1 MRPAALATLGIRMKK
16 AVIEELEK
24 IVGKERMSTKIA
36 DLYVYGFDASIHHKN
51 PEVVVRAANTHEV
64 SEIVKL
70 ANRTR
75 TPIVPRGAGTAMCG
89 HTVPLK
95 GGIIVDMTM
104 MDKIKEVRVED
115 LYCVVEPGVVYDK
128 LNAVLG
134 KKGFWFPTT
143 PGSGEACTIGGM
155 VVTNASGMRAIKY
168 GATRDYVLGLEVV
181 LPTGEII
188 HTGTRTLKNSSGY
201 QIDRLM
207 VGSEGTLGI
216 VTEITLKLAF
226 KPKASAMTLAAFN
239 SLEDAG
245 KCVSNIIAKPLM
257 PSAIELMDSV
267 CIKAVNKCMNI
278 GLPDAAAICMI
289 EVDGHPVAVE
299 DELKIVEEIAKQS
312 GAVSTEASRDKK
324 KIDYWTYARKAIM
337 PSLSRYGEKF
347 VSVALA
353 DDMSVPIS
361 KIPQAVV
368 AFQKI
373 AEQNGVIV
381 GTYGHSADG
390 NLHTKMLVEP
400 GSDDSWRRGEKA
412 VGQIY
417 DKVLELG
424 GTVTGEHGVSITKAP
439 YMKKERADSLE
450 TMRRIKKALD
460 PKNIM
465 NPGKMFDWEGN
476 IIAHLRYPAFGE
488 TQGCMPEKACEKPSE
503 EKAGSK

>member
-1 MRPAALATLGIRMKK
+1 MKQR
-16 AVIEELEK
+16 VIDELEK

-51 PEVVVRAANTHEV
+51 PDVIVKPANAREV

-70 ANRTR
+70 ANATR
-75 TPIVPRGAGTAMCG
+75 TPVVPRGAGTAMCG

-95 GGIIVDMTM
+95 GGIIMDMTLM
-104 MDKIKEVRVED
+104 NKIKEVRVED
-115 LYCVVEPGVVYDK
+115 LYCVVEPGVIYDK

-181 LPTGEII
+181 MPTGEII

-239 SLEDAG
+239 SLQDAG
-245 KCVSNIIAKPLM
+245 RCVSNIIARPLM

-267 CIKAVNKCMNI
+267 CIKAVNKCMNV
-278 GLPDAAAICMI
+278 GLPDVAAICMI
-289 EVDGHPVAVE
+289 EVDGHPTAVE
-299 DELKIVEEIAKQS
+299 EELKIVEEIARQS
-312 GAVSTEASRDKK
+312 GAVHTEASSDKK

-337 PSLSRYGEKF
+337 PALSRYGEKF

-361 KIPQAVV
+361 KIPEAVV

-412 VGQIY
+412 VGEIY

-465 NPGKMFDWEGN
+465 NPGKIFDWDGN
-476 IIAHLRYPAFGE
+476 IIAHLRYPAFCESG
-488 TQGCMPEKACEKPSE
+488 GCMPSVKTCEGQDEQS
-503 EKAGSK
+503 AGGKQRRDIDPLVP

>member
-1 MRPAALATLGIRMKK
+1 MRKG
-16 AVIEELEK
+16 VVEELEK
-24 IVGKERMSTKIA
+24 IVGKERLSTRIA
-36 DLYVYGFDASIHHKN
+36 DLYVYGFDASIHHKT
-51 PEVVVRAANTHEV
+51 PDVVVRPLNTHEV

-70 ANRTR
+70 ANRTK
-75 TPIVPRGAGTAMCG
+75 TPIIPRGAGTAMCG

-95 GGIIVDMTM
+95 GGIIIDLTG
-104 MDKIKEVRVED
+104 MDKIKEIRVED
-115 LYCVVEPGVVYDK
+115 LFCVVEPGVVYDK
-128 LNAVLG
+128 LNLELA

-155 VVTNASGMRAIKY
+155 VATNASGMRAIKY

-181 LPTGEII
+181 LPTGDII

-245 KCVSNIIAKPLM
+245 RCVSNIIARPLM

-278 GLPDAAAICMI
+278 GLPECEAICMI
-289 EVDGHPVAVE
+289 EVDGHPVAVD
-299 DELKIVEEIAKQS
+299 DELKIVEEICKQS
-312 GAVSTEASRDKK
+312 GAVSTEASKDKK
-324 KIDYWTYARKAIM
+324 RIDYWTYARKAIM
-337 PSLSRYGEKF
+337 PALSRYGEKF

-361 KIPQAVV
+361 KIPEAVV

-373 AEQNGVIV
+373 AASNGVIV

-400 GSDDSWRRGEKA
+400 TSEDSWKRGEKA
-412 VGQIY
+412 VGEIY

-439 YMKKERADSLE
+439 YMKKERADSLS
-450 TMRRIKKALD
+450 TMKAIKKALD
-460 PKNIM
+460 PNNIM
-465 NPGKMFDWEGN
+465 NPGKMFDWEGS
-476 IIAHLRYPAFGE
+476 IIKYLRYPAF
-488 TQGCMPEKACEKPSE
+488 SE
-503 EKAGSK
+503 EARAEPAKGKNGS

>member
-1 MRPAALATLGIRMKK
+1 MRKG
-16 AVIEELEK
+16 VVEELEK
-24 IVGKERMSTKIA
+24 IVGKERLSTRIA
-36 DLYVYGFDASIHHKN
+36 DLYVYGFDASIHHKT
-51 PEVVVRAANTHEV
+51 PDVVVRPLNTKEV
-64 SEIVKL
+64 SDIVKL
-70 ANRTR
+70 ANRTK

-95 GGIIVDMTM
+95 GGIIIDLTG
-104 MDKIKEVRVED
+104 MDKIKEIRVED
-115 LYCVVEPGVVYDK
+115 LFCVVEPGVVYDK
-128 LNAVLG
+128 LNLELA

-155 VVTNASGMRAIKY
+155 VATNASGMRAIKY

-181 LPTGEII
+181 LPTGDVI

-216 VTEITLKLAF
+216 VAEITLKLAF

-245 KCVSNIIAKPLM
+245 RCVSNIIARPLM

-278 GLPDAAAICMI
+278 GLPECEAICMI
-289 EVDGHPVAVE
+289 EVDGHPVAVD
-299 DELKIVEEIAKQS
+299 DELKIVEEICKQS
-312 GAVSTEASRDKK
+312 GAVSTEASKDKK
-324 KIDYWTYARKAIM
+324 RIDYWTYARKAIM
-337 PSLSRYGEKF
+337 PALSRYGEKF

-361 KIPQAVV
+361 KIPEAVV

-373 AEQNGVIV
+373 AANNGVIV

-400 GSDDSWRRGEKA
+400 TSEDSWKRGEKA
-412 VGQIY
+412 VGEIY

-439 YMKKERADSLE
+439 YMKKERADSLS
-450 TMRRIKKALD
+450 TMKAIKKALD
-460 PKNIM
+460 PNNIM
-465 NPGKMFDWEGN
+465 NPGKMFDWEGS
-476 IIAHLRYPAFGE
+476 IIKYLRYPAF
-488 TQGCMPEKACEKPSE
+488 SE
-503 EKAGSK
+503 EARAEPAKGKNGS

>member
-1 MRPAALATLGIRMKK
+1 MKK
-16 AVIEELEK
+16 GVVEELEK
-24 IVGKERMSTKIA
+24 IVGKDRVSTKTA

-51 PEVVVRAANTHEV
+51 PDVVVKPANTQQV

-70 ANRTR
+70 ANKTR
-75 TPIVPRGAGTAMCG
+75 TPVVPRGAGTAMCG

-95 GGIIVDMTM
+95 GGIMVDMTAM
-104 MDKIKEVRVED
+104 NRIKEIRVED

-128 LNAVLG
+128 LNSML
-134 KKGFWFPTT
+134 KKRGFWFPTT

-181 LPTGEII
+181 LPTGDII
-188 HTGTRTLKNSSGY
+188 HSGTRTLKNASGY

-239 SLEDAG
+239 SLAEAG
-245 KCVSNIIAKPLM
+245 KFVSNVIAKPLM
-257 PSAIELMDSV
+257 PSALELMDSV
-267 CIKAVNKCMNI
+267 CIKAVNKCMNV
-278 GLPDAAAICMI
+278 GLPDVAAVCMI
-289 EVDGHPVAVE
+289 EVDGHPVAVDE
-299 DELKIVEEIAKQS
+299 ELKIVEEIARQS
-312 GAVSTEASRDKK
+312 GAVHTEASKDKK
-324 KIDYWTYARKAIM
+324 RIDYWTYARKAIM
-337 PSLSRYGEKF
+337 PSLSRFGEKF

-353 DDMSVPIS
+353 DDMAVPIS
-361 KIPQAVV
+361 RIPEAVV

-373 AEQNGVIV
+373 AEENGVII

-400 GSDDSWRRGEKA
+400 DSKESWMKAERA
-412 VGQIY
+412 VGQIF

-439 YMKKERADSLE
+439 YMQKERADSIAA
-450 TMRRIKKALD
+450 MKAIKKALD

-465 NPGKMFDWEGN
+465 NPGKIFDWEGS
-476 IIAHLRYPAFGE
+476 IIAHLRYPAFLE
-488 TQGCMPEKACEKPSE
+488 QEDEPSPRGPGGVD

>member
-1 MRPAALATLGIRMKK
+1 MKK
-16 AVIEELEK
+16 GVLQELEG
-24 IVGKERMSTKIA
+24 IVGASRMSTKTA

-51 PEVVVRAANTHEV
+51 PDVVVRPATAQQV

-75 TPIVPRGAGTAMCG
+75 TPIIPRGAGTAMCG

-95 GGIIVDMTM
+95 GGIIVDLTQMNR
-104 MDKIKEVRVED
+104 IKEIRIED
-115 LYCVVEPGVVYDK
+115 LYCVVEPGVIYDK
-128 LNAVLG
+128 LNAELG
-134 KKGFWFPTT
+134 KKGYWFPTT

-155 VVTNASGMRAIKY
+155 VATNASGMRAIKY

-201 QIDRLM
+201 QLDRLM

-216 VTEITLKLAF
+216 ITEINLRVTI
-226 KPKASAMTLAAFN
+226 KPKASGMTVAAFS
-239 SLEDAG
+239 SLYDAG
-245 KCVSNIIAKPLM
+245 RCVSAIIARPLM

-267 CIKAVNKCMNI
+267 CIKAVNKCMNV
-278 GLPDAAAICMI
+278 GLPDVEAICMI
-289 EVDGHPVAVE
+289 EVDGHPAAVE
-299 DELKIVEEIAKQS
+299 EEMVLVEEIARQT
-312 GAVSTEASRDKK
+312 GAVSTEKSRDKK
-324 KIDYWTYARKAIM
+324 KIDEWTLARKAIM

-361 KIPQAVV
+361 KIPDAVT
-368 AFQKI
+368 AFQRI
-373 AEQNGVIV
+373 AAENGVIV

-400 GSDDSWRRGEKA
+400 NSQESWRHGERA

-439 YMKKERADSLE
+439 YMQKERADSIAA
-450 TMRRIKKALD
+450 MRAIKKALD

-465 NPGKMFDWEGN
+465 NPGKMFDWEGS
-476 IIAHLRYPAFGE
+476 IIQHLRYPAFLE
-488 TQGCMPEKACEKPSE
+488 QPCPPTEQCQGTK
-503 EKAGSK
+503 

>member
-1 MRPAALATLGIRMKK
+1 MNKRILD
-16 AVIEELEK
+16 ELER
-24 IVGKERMSTKIA
+24 IVGKDRMSTKTA

-51 PEVVVRAANTHEV
+51 PHVVVKPKSAQEV

-75 TPIVPRGAGTAMCG
+75 TPVIPRGAGTAMCG

-95 GGIIVDMTM
+95 GGIMLDMTGM
-104 MDKIKEVRVED
+104 NKIKDVRVED
-115 LYCVVEPGVVYDK
+115 LYCVVEPGVIYDK
-128 LNAVLG
+128 LNAVLA

-181 LPTGEII
+181 LPTGEIM
-188 HTGTRTLKNSSGY
+188 HSGTRTLKNSSGY
-201 QIDRLM
+201 QLDRLM
-207 VGSEGTLGI
+207 VGSEGTLGV

-226 KPKASAMTLAAFN
+226 KPKASGMTLAAFN

-245 KCVSNIIAKPLM
+245 KCVTNIIAKPLM

-267 CIKAVNKCMNI
+267 CIKAVNKCMNV
-278 GLPDAAAICMI
+278 GLPDVAAICMI
-289 EVDGHPVAVE
+289 EVDGHPAAVD
-299 DELKIVEEIAKQS
+299 DEMKIVEEICKQS
-312 GAVSTEASRDKK
+312 GALSTEASRDKK
-324 KIDYWTYARKAIM
+324 RIDYWTYARKAIM

-361 KIPQAVV
+361 KIPEAVV
-368 AFQKI
+368 AFQRI
-373 AEQNGVIV
+373 AQENGVII

-400 GSDDSWRRGEKA
+400 NSQDSWKRAEKA
-412 VGQIY
+412 VEQIY
-417 DKVLELG
+417 DKVLALG

-439 YMKKERADSLE
+439 YMQKERADSLE
-450 TMRRIKKALD
+450 TMRKIKKALD

-465 NPGKMFDWEGN
+465 NPGKMFDWQGS
-476 IIAHLRYPAFGE
+476 IIAHLRYPAFLE
-488 TQGCMPEKACEKPSE
+488 ECPPPSVKGDE
-503 EKAGSK
+503 QHQSCSK

>member
-1 MRPAALATLGIRMKK
+1 MRKG
-16 AVIEELEK
+16 VVEELEK
-24 IVGKERMSTKIA
+24 IVGKERLSTRIA
-36 DLYVYGFDASIHHKN
+36 DLYVYGFDASIHHKT
-51 PEVVVRAANTHEV
+51 PDVVVRPLNTKEV
-64 SEIVKL
+64 SDIVKL
-70 ANRTR
+70 ANRTK

-95 GGIIVDMTM
+95 GGIIIDLTG
-104 MDKIKEVRVED
+104 MDKIKEIRVED
-115 LYCVVEPGVVYDK
+115 LFCVVEPGVVYDK
-128 LNAVLG
+128 LNLELA

-155 VVTNASGMRAIKY
+155 VATNASGMRAIKY

-181 LPTGEII
+181 LPTGDVI

-245 KCVSNIIAKPLM
+245 RCVSNIIARPLM

-278 GLPDAAAICMI
+278 GLPECEAICMI
-289 EVDGHPVAVE
+289 EVDGHPVAVD
-299 DELKIVEEIAKQS
+299 DELKIVEEICKQS
-312 GAVSTEASRDKK
+312 GAVSTEASKDKK
-324 KIDYWTYARKAIM
+324 RIDYWTYARKAIM
-337 PSLSRYGEKF
+337 PALSRYGEKF

-361 KIPQAVV
+361 KIPEAVV

-373 AEQNGVIV
+373 AANNGVIV

-400 GSDDSWRRGEKA
+400 TSEDSWKRGEKA
-412 VGQIY
+412 VGEIY

-439 YMKKERADSLE
+439 YMKKERADSLS
-450 TMRRIKKALD
+450 TMKAIKKALD
-460 PKNIM
+460 PNNIM
-465 NPGKMFDWEGN
+465 NPGKMFDWEGS
-476 IIAHLRYPAFGE
+476 IIKYLRYPAF
-488 TQGCMPEKACEKPSE
+488 SE
-503 EKAGSK
+503 EARAEPAKGKNGS

>member
-1 MRPAALATLGIRMKK
+1 MMKK
-16 AVIEELEK
+16 AVIEELER
-24 IVGKERMSTKIA
+24 ILGAERVSTKTA
-36 DLYVYGFDASIHHKN
+36 DLYVYGFDASIHHKS
-51 PEVVVRAANTHEV
+51 PHVVVRPKDAKEV

-75 TPIVPRGAGTAMCG
+75 TPIIPRGAGTAMCG

-95 GGIIVDMTM
+95 GGIVVDLTQMN
-104 MDKIKEVRVED
+104 KIKEVRIED
-115 LYCVVEPGVVYDK
+115 LYCVVEPGVIYDK

-134 KKGFWFPTT
+134 KHGFWFPTS

-181 LPTGEII
+181 LPTGEIM

-201 QIDRLM
+201 QLDRLM

-226 KPKASAMTLAAFN
+226 KPRTSAMTLAAFD
-239 SLEDAG
+239 SLYDAG
-245 KCVSNIIAKPLM
+245 KCVSNIIKKPLM

-267 CIKAVNKCMNI
+267 CIKAVNKCMNV
-278 GLPDAAAICMI
+278 GLPDKAAILMI
-289 EVDGHPVAVE
+289 EVDGHPAAVE
-299 DELKIVEEIAKQS
+299 DDLKIVEEICRQS
-312 GAVSTEASRDKK
+312 GAVSTEATRDKK
-324 KIDYWTYARKAIM
+324 RIDFWTQSRKAIM
-337 PSLSRYGEKF
+337 PALSRFGDNF

-361 KIPQAVV
+361 KIPDAVI

-373 AEQNGVIV
+373 AEQNGVVV

-400 GSDDSWRRGEKA
+400 FSQDSWRHAEKA
-412 VGQIY
+412 VTEIF
-417 DKVLELG
+417 DKVIELG

-439 YMKKERADSLE
+439 YMQKERADSIE

-465 NPGKMFDWEGN
+465 NPGKMFEWQGS
-476 IIAHLRYPAFGE
+476 IITHLRYPAFSERAAPASVDQEEHG
-488 TQGCMPEKACEKPSE
+488 ACGK
-503 EKAGSK
+503 

>member
-1 MRPAALATLGIRMKK
+1 MKRG
-16 AVIEELEK
+16 VVEELEK

-36 DLYVYGFDASIHHKN
+36 DLYVYGFDASIHHRT
-51 PEVVVRAANTHEV
+51 PDVVVRPTTTQQV

-75 TPIVPRGAGTAMCG
+75 TPVIPRGAGTAMCG

-95 GGIIVDMTM
+95 GGIVVDLAGMN
-104 MDKIKEVRVED
+104 KIKEVRVED
-115 LYCVVEPGVVYDK
+115 LYCVVEPGVIYDR
-128 LNAVLG
+128 LNVELG

-181 LPTGEII
+181 LPTGDII
-188 HTGTRTLKNSSGY
+188 HTGTKTLKNSSGY

-216 VTEITLKLAF
+216 VTEITLRLAF

-239 SLEDAG
+239 SLHDAG
-245 KCVSNIIAKPLM
+245 KCVSNIIAKPLL

-267 CIKAVNKCMNI
+267 TIKAVNKCMNV
-278 GLPDAAAICMI
+278 GLPDVAAICMI
-289 EVDGHPVAVE
+289 EVDGHPTAVD
-299 DELKIVEEIAKQS
+299 DELKIVEEVARAS
-312 GAVSTEASRDKK
+312 GAVYTEASKDKK
-324 KIDYWTYARKAIM
+324 RIDYWTYARKAIM
-337 PSLSRYGEKF
+337 PSLSRYGEAF

-353 DDMSVPIS
+353 DDMAVPIS
-361 KIPQAVV
+361 RVPDAVT
-368 AFQKI
+368 AFQRI
-373 AEQNGVIV
+373 AQENGVIV
-381 GTYGHSADG
+381 GTYGHAADG

-400 GSDDSWRRGEKA
+400 GSDDSWTRGERA
-412 VGQIY
+412 VGQIF

-439 YMKKERADSLE
+439 YMKKERADSIE
-450 TMRRIKKALD
+450 AMRKIKKALD

-476 IIAHLRYPAFGE
+476 VIAHLRYPAFLE
-488 TQGCMPEKACEKPSE
+488 TKGCMPDKTCTPQPE
-503 EKAGSK
+503 EKSAQK

>member
-1 MRPAALATLGIRMKK
+1 MIEAASAFGCTMRKT
-16 AVIEELEK
+16 VVEELKK
-24 IVGKERMSTKIA
+24 IVSEDRLSTKVA

-51 PEVVVRAANTHEV
+51 PDVIVRPVNTKEV

-70 ANRTR
+70 AFRTR
-75 TPIVPRGAGTAMCG
+75 TPIIPRGAGTAMCG
-89 HTVPLK
+89 HAVPLK
-95 GGIIVDMTM
+95 GGIILDMTLM
-104 MDKIKEVRVED
+104 NKIKEIHVED

-128 LNAVLG
+128 LNAALA

-168 GATRDYVLGLEVV
+168 GATRDYVLGLEIV
-181 LPTGEII
+181 LPTGDII
-188 HTGTRTLKNSSGY
+188 HSGTRTLKNSSGY

-207 VGSEGTLGI
+207 VGSEGTLGV
-216 VTEITLKLAF
+216 VTEVTLKLAF
-226 KPKASAMTLAAFN
+226 KPRASAMTLAGFN
-239 SLEDAG
+239 SLQDAG
-245 KCVSNIIAKPLM
+245 KCVSNIIARPLM

-267 CIKAVNKCMNI
+267 CIKAVNKCMNV
-278 GLPDAAAICMI
+278 GLPDVAAICMI
-289 EVDGHPVAVE
+289 EVDGHPSAVE
-299 DELKIVEEIAKQS
+299 DELKIVEEICKQS
-312 GAVSTEASRDKK
+312 GAVTTEASRDKK
-324 KIDYWTYARKAIM
+324 RIDYWTYARKAIM

-361 KIPQAVV
+361 RIPEAVV

-373 AEQNGVIV
+373 AEENGVVI

-400 GSDDSWRRGEKA
+400 GSDDSWRRGERA
-412 VGQIY
+412 VGQIF

-450 TMRRIKKALD
+450 TMRKIKKALD
-460 PKNIM
+460 PRNIM
-465 NPGKMFDWEGN
+465 NPGKMFDWDGN
-476 IIAHLRYPAFGE
+476 IIAHLRYPAFTE
-488 TQGCMPEKACEKPSE
+488 SQGCMPSE
-503 EKAGSK
+503 DRVDKQEERASGK

>member
-1 MRPAALATLGIRMKK
+1 MRKG
-16 AVIEELEK
+16 VVEELEK
-24 IVGKERMSTKIA
+24 IVGKERLSTKIA
-36 DLYVYGFDASIHHKN
+36 DLYVYGFDASIHHKT
-51 PEVVVRAANTHEV
+51 PDVVVRPLNTHEV

-70 ANRTR
+70 ANRTK
-75 TPIVPRGAGTAMCG
+75 TPIIPRGAGTAMCG

-95 GGIIVDMTM
+95 GGIIIDLTG
-104 MDKIKEVRVED
+104 MDKIKEIRVED
-115 LYCVVEPGVVYDK
+115 LFCVVEPGVVYDK
-128 LNAVLG
+128 LNLELA

-155 VVTNASGMRAIKY
+155 VATNASGMRAIKY

-181 LPTGEII
+181 LPTGDII

-226 KPKASAMTLAAFN
+226 KPRASAMTLAAFS

-245 KCVSNIIAKPLM
+245 RCVSNIIARPLM

-278 GLPDAAAICMI
+278 GLPECEAICMI
-289 EVDGHPVAVE
+289 EVDGHPVAVD
-299 DELKIVEEIAKQS
+299 DELKIVEEICKQS
-312 GAVSTEASRDKK
+312 GAISTEASKDKK
-324 KIDYWTYARKAIM
+324 RIDYWTYARKAIM
-337 PSLSRYGEKF
+337 PALSRYGEKF

-361 KIPQAVV
+361 KIPEAVV

-373 AEQNGVIV
+373 AANNGVIV
-381 GTYGHSADG
+381 GTYGHAADG

-400 GSDDSWRRGEKA
+400 TSEDSWKRGEKA
-412 VGQIY
+412 VGEIY

-439 YMKKERADSLE
+439 YMKKERADSLS
-450 TMRRIKKALD
+450 TMKAIKKALD
-460 PKNIM
+460 PNNIM
-465 NPGKMFDWEGN
+465 NPGKMFDWEGS
-476 IIAHLRYPAFGE
+476 IIKYLRYPAF
-488 TQGCMPEKACEKPSE
+488 SE
-503 EKAGSK
+503 EARAEPAKGKNGS

>member
-1 MRPAALATLGIRMKK
+1 MIEAASAFGCTMRKT
-16 AVIEELEK
+16 VVEELKK
-24 IVGKERMSTKIA
+24 IVSEDRLSTKVA

-51 PEVVVRAANTHEV
+51 PDVIVRPANTKEV

-70 ANRTR
+70 AFRTR
-75 TPIVPRGAGTAMCG
+75 TPIIPRGAGTAMCG
-89 HTVPLK
+89 HAVPLK
-95 GGIIVDMTM
+95 GGIILDMTLM
-104 MDKIKEVRVED
+104 NKIKEIHVED

-128 LNAVLG
+128 LNAALA

-168 GATRDYVLGLEVV
+168 GATRDYVLGLEIV
-181 LPTGEII
+181 LPTGDII
-188 HTGTRTLKNSSGY
+188 HSGTRTLKNSSGY

-207 VGSEGTLGI
+207 VGSEGTLGV
-216 VTEITLKLAF
+216 VTEVTLKLAF
-226 KPKASAMTLAAFN
+226 KPRASAMTLAGFN
-239 SLEDAG
+239 SLQDAG
-245 KCVSNIIAKPLM
+245 KCVSNIIARPLM

-267 CIKAVNKCMNI
+267 CIKAVNKCMNV
-278 GLPDAAAICMI
+278 GLPDVAAICMI
-289 EVDGHPVAVE
+289 EVDGHPSAVE
-299 DELKIVEEIAKQS
+299 DELKIVEEICKQS
-312 GAVSTEASRDKK
+312 GAVTTEASRDKK
-324 KIDYWTYARKAIM
+324 RIDYWTYARKAIM

-361 KIPQAVV
+361 RIPEAVV

-373 AEQNGVIV
+373 AEENGVVI

-400 GSDDSWRRGEKA
+400 GSDDSWRRGERA
-412 VGQIY
+412 VGQIF

-450 TMRRIKKALD
+450 TMRKIKKALD
-460 PKNIM
+460 PRNIM
-465 NPGKMFDWEGN
+465 NPGKMFDWDGN
-476 IIAHLRYPAFGE
+476 IIAHLRYPAFTE
-488 TQGCMPEKACEKPSE
+488 SQGCMPSE
-503 EKAGSK
+503 DRVDKQEERAGGK

>member
-1 MRPAALATLGIRMKK
+1 MKHE
-16 AVIEELEK
+16 VVGELEK
-24 IVGKERMSTKIA
+24 ILGKERVSTEIA
-36 DLYVYGFDASIHHKN
+36 DLYVYGFDASIHHVT
-51 PEVVVRAANTHEV
+51 PDAVVRPANAQQV

-70 ANRTR
+70 ANRTE

-89 HTVPLK
+89 HTVPVK
-95 GGIIVDMTM
+95 GGIIVDMTQM
-104 MDKIKEVRVED
+104 NKIKELRVED
-115 LYCVVEPGVVYDK
+115 LYCVVEPGVIYDK
-128 LNAVLG
+128 LNAELS
-134 KKGFWFPTT
+134 KRGFWFPAT

-155 VVTNASGMRAIKY
+155 VATNASGMRAIKY

-201 QIDRLM
+201 QLDRLM

-216 VTEITLKLAF
+216 ITEITMRF
-226 KPKASAMTLAAFN
+226 TMKPKASGMTVAAFK
-239 SLEDAG
+239 SLKDAG
-245 KCVSNIIAKPLM
+245 QCVSNIIAKPLL

-267 CIKAVNKCMNI
+267 CIKAINKCMNI
-278 GLPDAAAICMI
+278 GLPDCEALCMI

-299 DELKIVEEIAKQS
+299 EEMVTVEEICKS
-312 GAVSTEASRDKK
+312 TGAVSTEKSRDKK
-324 KIDYWTYARKAIM
+324 KIDEWTQARKAIM

-361 KIPQAVV
+361 RIPEAVV

-373 AEQNGVIV
+373 AEENGVVV

-400 GSDDSWRRGEKA
+400 YSRESWKAGEKA
-412 VGQIY
+412 VGMIY

-424 GTVTGEHGVSITKAP
+424 GTVTGEHGVAITKAP
-439 YMKKERADSLE
+439 YMQKERADSLGA
-450 TMRRIKKALD
+450 MRAIKHALD

-465 NPGKMFDWEGN
+465 NPGKIFDWEGS
-476 IIAHLRYPAFGE
+476 IIYELRYPAFLE
-488 TQGCMPEKACEKPSE
+488 PSCSSTPCNQCDNE
-503 EKAGSK
+503 H

>member
-1 MRPAALATLGIRMKK
+1 MRKG
-16 AVIEELEK
+16 VVEELEK
-24 IVGKERMSTKIA
+24 IVGKERLSTRIA
-36 DLYVYGFDASIHHKN
+36 DLYVYGFDASIHHKT
-51 PEVVVRAANTHEV
+51 PDVVVRPLNTKEV
-64 SEIVKL
+64 SDIVKL
-70 ANRTR
+70 ANRTK

-95 GGIIVDMTM
+95 GGIIIDLTG
-104 MDKIKEVRVED
+104 MDKIKEIRVED
-115 LYCVVEPGVVYDK
+115 LFCVVEPGVVYDK
-128 LNAVLG
+128 LNLELA

-155 VVTNASGMRAIKY
+155 VATNASGMRAIKY

-181 LPTGEII
+181 LPTGDVI

-245 KCVSNIIAKPLM
+245 RCVSNIIARPLM

-278 GLPDAAAICMI
+278 GLPECEAICMI
-289 EVDGHPVAVE
+289 EVDGHPVAVD
-299 DELKIVEEIAKQS
+299 DELKIVEEICKQS
-312 GAVSTEASRDKK
+312 GAVSTEASKDKK
-324 KIDYWTYARKAIM
+324 RIDYWTYARKAIM
-337 PSLSRYGEKF
+337 PALSRYGEKF

-361 KIPQAVV
+361 KIPEAVV

-373 AEQNGVIV
+373 AANNGVIV
-381 GTYGHSADG
+381 GTYGHAADG

-400 GSDDSWRRGEKA
+400 TSEDSWKRGEKA
-412 VGQIY
+412 VGEIY

-439 YMKKERADSLE
+439 YMKKERADSLS
-450 TMRRIKKALD
+450 TMKAIKKALD
-460 PKNIM
+460 PNNIM
-465 NPGKMFDWEGN
+465 NPGKMFDWEGS
-476 IIAHLRYPAFGE
+476 IIKYLRYPAF
-488 TQGCMPEKACEKPSE
+488 SE
-503 EKAGSK
+503 EARAEPAKGKNGS

>member
-1 MRPAALATLGIRMKK
+1 MTMKK
-16 AVIEELEK
+16 MVIEELEK
-24 IVGKERMSTKIA
+24 IVGKDRMSTKTA

-51 PEVVVRAANTHEV
+51 PDVIVRPISTQEV
-64 SEIVKL
+64 SDIVKL

-75 TPIVPRGAGTAMCG
+75 TPVIPRGAGTAMCG

-95 GGIIVDMTM
+95 GGIVVDLTM

-115 LYCVVEPGVVYDK
+115 LYCVVEPGVIYDK
-128 LNAVLG
+128 LNIVLG

-181 LPTGEII
+181 LPTGEVI

-226 KPKASAMTLAAFN
+226 RPKASAMTLAAFN

-245 KCVSNIIAKPLM
+245 RCVSNIIAEPLM

-267 CIKAVNKCMNI
+267 CIKAVNKCMNV

-289 EVDGHPVAVE
+289 EVDGHPAAVE
-299 DELKIVEEIAKQS
+299 DELKIVEEICERS
-312 GAVSTEASRDKK
+312 GAITTEASRDKK
-324 KIDYWTYARKAIM
+324 RIDFWTFARKAIM

-373 AEQNGVIV
+373 AEENGVIV

-400 GSDDSWRRGEKA
+400 GSEDSWRRGERA

-450 TMRRIKKALD
+450 TMRKIKKALD

-476 IIAHLRYPAFGE
+476 IIAHLRYPAFLE
-488 TQGCMPEKACEKPSE
+488 TVGCMPSEAGERKDE
-503 EKAGSK
+503 EKAGGN

>member
-1 MRPAALATLGIRMKK
+1 MRK
-16 AVIEELEK
+16 AVVEELKK
-24 IVGKERMSTKIA
+24 IVSEDRVSTKIA

-51 PEVVVRAANTHEV
+51 PDVIIRPVNTKEV
-64 SEIVKL
+64 SDIVKL
-70 ANRTR
+70 AFRTR

-89 HTVPLK
+89 HAVPLK
-95 GGIIVDMTM
+95 GGIILDMTLM
-104 MDKIKEVRVED
+104 NKIKEVHVED
-115 LYCVVEPGVVYDK
+115 LYCVVEPGVIYDK

-168 GATRDYVLGLEVV
+168 GATRDYVLGLEIV
-181 LPTGEII
+181 LPTGDII
-188 HTGTRTLKNSSGY
+188 HSGTRTLKNSSGY

-216 VTEITLKLAF
+216 VTEVTLKLAF
-226 KPKASAMTLAAFN
+226 KPRASAMTLAAFN
-239 SLEDAG
+239 SLQDAG
-245 KCVSNIIAKPLM
+245 KCVSNIIARPLM

-267 CIKAVNKCMNI
+267 CIKAVNKCMNV
-278 GLPDAAAICMI
+278 GLPDVAAICMI
-289 EVDGHPVAVE
+289 EVDGHPAAVE
-299 DELKIVEEIAKQS
+299 DELKIVEEICKQS
-312 GAVSTEASRDKK
+312 GAVSTEASKDKK
-324 KIDYWTYARKAIM
+324 RIDYWTYARKAIM

-361 KIPQAVV
+361 KIPEAVV
-368 AFQKI
+368 AFQRI
-373 AEQNGVIV
+373 AEENGVVI

-412 VGQIY
+412 VGQIF

-450 TMRRIKKALD
+450 TMRKIKKALD
-460 PKNIM
+460 PRNIM
-465 NPGKMFDWEGN
+465 NPGKMFDWDGN
-476 IIAHLRYPAFGE
+476 IIAYLRYPAFTE
-488 TQGCMPEKACEKPSE
+488 TQGCMPSKACGSLNE
-503 EKAGSK
+503 ENAKSASGK

>member
-1 MRPAALATLGIRMKK
+1 MSFSVAMKK
-16 AVIEELEK
+16 AVIEELK
-24 IVGKERMSTKIA
+24 GIVGEERMSTKTA
-36 DLYVYGFDASIHHKN
+36 DLYVYGFDASIHHKT
-51 PEVVVRAANTHEV
+51 PDVVVRPLNTREV

-95 GGIIVDMTM
+95 GGIIIDLTGMN
-104 MDKIKEVRVED
+104 KIKEIRVED
-115 LYCVVEPGVVYDK
+115 LYCVVEPGVIYDK
-128 LNAVLG
+128 LNAELG

-181 LPTGEII
+181 LPTGDII

-201 QIDRLM
+201 QLDRLM

-216 VTEITLKLAF
+216 VTEVTLRLAF

-239 SLEDAG
+239 SLQDAG
-245 KCVSNIIAKPLM
+245 RCVSSIIARPLM

-267 CIKAVNKCMNI
+267 CIKAVNKCMNV
-278 GLPDAAAICMI
+278 GLPDVEAICMI
-289 EVDGHPVAVE
+289 EVDGHPTAVDE
-299 DELKIVEEIAKQS
+299 ELKIVEEIARQC
-312 GAVSTEASRDKK
+312 GAVTTEASKDKK
-324 KIDYWTYARKAIM
+324 RIDYWTYARKAIM

-361 KIPQAVV
+361 TIPEAVV

-373 AEQNGVIV
+373 AEKNGVIV
-381 GTYGHSADG
+381 GTYGHAADG

-400 GSDDSWRRGEKA
+400 SSEDSWRRGEKA
-412 VGQIY
+412 VGEIY

-439 YMKKERADSLE
+439 YMKKERADSISA
-450 TMRRIKKALD
+450 MKAIKKALD

-476 IIAHLRYPAFGE
+476 IIAHLRYPAFLD
-488 TQGCMPEKACEKPSE
+488 TAGCMPASE
-503 EKAGSK
+503 PRKDEH

>member
-1 MRPAALATLGIRMKK
+1 MKK
-16 AVIEELEK
+16 TVLGELEK
-24 IVGKERMSTKIA
+24 IVGKERMSDKIA

-51 PEVVVRAANTHEV
+51 PDVVVRPANTQEV

-95 GGIIVDMTM
+95 GGIIVDMTLM
-104 MDKIKEVRVED
+104 NKIKEVRVED
-115 LYCVVEPGVVYDK
+115 LYCVVEPGVIYDK

-134 KKGFWFPTT
+134 KRGFWFPTT

-181 LPTGEII
+181 MPTGDVI

-216 VTEITLKLAF
+216 VTEVTLKLAF
-226 KPKASAMTLAAFN
+226 KPKASAMTLAAFK

-278 GLPDAAAICMI
+278 GLPDVAAICMI
-289 EVDGHPVAVE
+289 EVDGHPVAV
-299 DELKIVEEIAKQS
+299 
-312 GAVSTEASRDKK
+312 
-324 KIDYWTYARKAIM
+324 
-337 PSLSRYGEKF
+337 
-347 VSVALA
+347 
-353 DDMSVPIS
+353 
-361 KIPQAVV
+361 
-368 AFQKI
+368 
-373 AEQNGVIV
+373 
-381 GTYGHSADG
+381 
-390 NLHTKMLVEP
+390 
-400 GSDDSWRRGEKA
+400 
-412 VGQIY
+412 
-417 DKVLELG
+417 
-424 GTVTGEHGVSITKAP
+424 
-439 YMKKERADSLE
+439 
-450 TMRRIKKALD
+450 
-460 PKNIM
+460 
-465 NPGKMFDWEGN
+465 
-476 IIAHLRYPAFGE
+476 
-488 TQGCMPEKACEKPSE
+488 
-503 EKAGSK
+503 

>member
-1 MRPAALATLGIRMKK
+1 MKHE
-16 AVIEELEK
+16 VVGELEK
-24 IVGKERMSTKIA
+24 ILGKERVSTEIA
-36 DLYVYGFDASIHHKN
+36 DLYVYGFDASIHHVT
-51 PEVVVRAANTHEV
+51 PDAVVRPANAQQV

-70 ANRTR
+70 ANRTE

-89 HTVPLK
+89 HTVPVK
-95 GGIIVDMTM
+95 GGIIVDMTQM
-104 MDKIKEVRVED
+104 NKIKELRVED
-115 LYCVVEPGVVYDK
+115 LYCVVEPGVIYDK
-128 LNAVLG
+128 LNAELS
-134 KKGFWFPTT
+134 KRGFWFPAT

-155 VVTNASGMRAIKY
+155 VATNASGMRAIKY

-201 QIDRLM
+201 QLDRLM

-216 VTEITLKLAF
+216 ITEITMRF
-226 KPKASAMTLAAFN
+226 TMKPKASGMTVAAFK
-239 SLEDAG
+239 SLKDAG
-245 KCVSNIIAKPLM
+245 QCVSNIIAKPLL

-267 CIKAVNKCMNI
+267 CIKAINKCMNI
-278 GLPDAAAICMI
+278 GLPDCEALCMI

-299 DELKIVEEIAKQS
+299 EEMVTVEEICKS
-312 GAVSTEASRDKK
+312 TGAVSTEKSRDKK
-324 KIDYWTYARKAIM
+324 KIDEWTQARKAIM

-361 KIPQAVV
+361 RIPEAVV
-368 AFQKI
+368 AFQRI
-373 AEQNGVIV
+373 AKENGVVV

-400 GSDDSWRRGEKA
+400 YTKESWKAGEKA
-412 VGQIY
+412 VGMIY

-424 GTVTGEHGVSITKAP
+424 GTVTGEHGVAITKAP
-439 YMKKERADSLE
+439 YMKKERADSLGA
-450 TMRRIKKALD
+450 MRAIKHALD

-465 NPGKMFDWEGN
+465 NPGKIFDWEGS
-476 IIAHLRYPAFGE
+476 IIYELRYPAFLEEPCGSCSCNH
-488 TQGCMPEKACEKPSE
+488 QCEDE
-503 EKAGSK
+503 H

>member
-1 MRPAALATLGIRMKK
+1 MKK
-16 AVIEELEK
+16 AVLQELER
-24 IVGKERMSTKIA
+24 IVGKDRMSTKTA
-36 DLYVYGFDASIHHKN
+36 DLYVYGFDASIHHKT
-51 PEVVVRAANTHEV
+51 PDVIVRPANTQEV

-75 TPIVPRGAGTAMCG
+75 TPVIPRGAGTAMCG

-95 GGIIVDMTM
+95 GGIILDMTLM
-104 MDKIKEVRVED
+104 NKIKEVRVED
-115 LYCVVEPGVVYDK
+115 LYCVVEPGVIYDK

-181 LPTGEII
+181 MPTGDII

-207 VGSEGTLGI
+207 VGSEGTLGV

-239 SLEDAG
+239 SLYDAG
-245 KCVSNIIAKPLM
+245 RCVSSIIAKPLM

-267 CIKAVNKCMNI
+267 TIKAVNKCMNV
-278 GLPDAAAICMI
+278 GLPDVAAICMI
-289 EVDGHPVAVE
+289 EVDGHPAAVE
-299 DELKIVEEIAKQS
+299 EEMRIVEEIAKQC
-312 GAVSTEASRDKK
+312 GAVSTEASKDKK
-324 KIDYWTYARKAIM
+324 RIDYWTYARKAIM

-361 KIPQAVV
+361 KIPDAVV

-373 AEQNGVIV
+373 AEENGVIV

-400 GSDDSWRRGEKA
+400 YSEDSWKRGEKA

-417 DKVLELG
+417 DKVIELG

-439 YMKKERADSLE
+439 YMKKERADSIA
-450 TMRRIKKALD
+450 TMRAIKRALD

-465 NPGKMFDWEGN
+465 NPGKIFDWDGS
-476 IIAHLRYPAFGE
+476 IIQHLRYPCSVE
-488 TQGCMPEKACEKPSE
+488 PACEAAPP
-503 EKAGSK
+503 AGQTASR